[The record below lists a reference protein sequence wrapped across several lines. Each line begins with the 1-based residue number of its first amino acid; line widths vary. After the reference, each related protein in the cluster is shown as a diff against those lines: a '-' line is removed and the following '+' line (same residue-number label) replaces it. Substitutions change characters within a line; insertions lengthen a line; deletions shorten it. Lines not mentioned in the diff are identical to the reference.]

1 MACDKQTW
9 VAANKRIMSKL
20 FSVFTDKVP
29 FFINF
34 NLDEQTF
41 KNYDYLIATIK
52 VEKRVNAK
60 ITEL

>member
-1 MACDKQTW
+1 
-9 VAANKRIMSKL
+9 MSKL